1 MSVVAVD
8 MEEAIRSYLR
18 ILQGGRT
25 QDVLAKAIGF
35 KRPNAVSQILSG
47 ERGATVEH
55 LQALAESWGMKSSD
69 VFADLARIAQN
80 MELGRPASAG
90 IGEHLPARVNAGDG
104 ERVAAAKP

>member
-1 MSVVAVD
+1 MPVVAVD
-8 MEEAIRSYLR
+8 MEEAIRAYLR

-55 LQALAESWGMKSSD
+55 LQALAESWGLRSSD

-80 MELGRPASAG
+80 MEFGRPTGQG
-90 IGEHLPARVNAGDG
+90 IGESATARVNAAGAAG
-104 ERVAAAKP
+104 EAAKP